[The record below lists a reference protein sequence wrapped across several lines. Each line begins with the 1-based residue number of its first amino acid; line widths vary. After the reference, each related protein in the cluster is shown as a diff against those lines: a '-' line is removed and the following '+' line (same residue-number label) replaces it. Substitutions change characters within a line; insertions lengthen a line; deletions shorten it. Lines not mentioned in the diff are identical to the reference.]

1 MELDGFH
8 KNLRKRTSPGIPC
21 QKTHF
26 SQIVDLIT
34 FLNNF
39 NVLSV
44 SSVKKDVGAV
54 TLKFSVGNVTSSNA
68 QKDIAKFEYRSVTS
82 NVRGP
87 V

>member
-1 MELDGFH
+1 MDGFY
-8 KNLRKRTSPGIPC
+8 KNLRKRRLPGIPC
-21 QKTHF
+21 LKTHF

-34 FLNNF
+34 FFNNF

-54 TLKFSVGNVTSSNA
+54 MLDFFIGNVTSSNA
-68 QKDIAKFEYRSVTS
+68 KKDFAKFEYWSVTS
-82 NVRGP
+82 KVRGP

>member
-54 TLKFSVGNVTSSNA
+54 MLDFFIGNVTSSNA
-68 QKDIAKFEYRSVTS
+68 QKDFAKFEYWSVTS

>member
-1 MELDGFH
+1 MDGFY
-8 KNLRKRTSPGIPC
+8 KNLRKRRSPGIPC
-21 QKTHF
+21 LKTHF

-34 FLNNF
+34 FFNNF

-44 SSVKKDVGAV
+44 SSVKKDVVAV
-54 TLKFSVGNVTSSNA
+54 MLEFLMGNVTSSNA